1 MTSHAAELELLRRRG
16 RPKGSKNKPKPAAGA
31 EEAKTGAEGAASGG
45 AADEEMFDVAEET

>member
-1 MTSHAAELELLRRRG
+1 MPSHSADLRILRRRG

-45 AADEEMFDVAEET
+45 AADEEMPDVAEQT